1 MPAVGRKEVAL
12 LRAHPNVVHG
22 IDAGFLELVAIG
34 RSMDRARRGQ
44 CAVLQ
49 AEDLEEAPT
58 RGQDWFP
65 VRRVRQAN
73 RAKQGGR
80 KAVNQTWFVSQLGYV
95 QRRRDRLHGEEITNA
110 GSLVPA
116 RSRV

>member
-1 MPAVGRKEVAL
+1 
-12 LRAHPNVVHG
+12 
-22 IDAGFLELVAIG
+22 
-34 RSMDRARRGQ
+34 MDRARRGQ

-58 RGQDWFP
+58 RGQDWYP

-80 KAVNQTWFVSQLGYV
+80 KAVNQTWFVSQLGNV
-95 QRRRDRLHGEEITNA
+95 
-110 GSLVPA
+110 
-116 RSRV
+116 